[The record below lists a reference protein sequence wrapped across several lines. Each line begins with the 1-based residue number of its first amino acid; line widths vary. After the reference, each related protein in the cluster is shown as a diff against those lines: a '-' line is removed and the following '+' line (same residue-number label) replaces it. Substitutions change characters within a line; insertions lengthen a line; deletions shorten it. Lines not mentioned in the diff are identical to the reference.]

1 MEPRAALLKSSFD
14 LAQMLYTAVVK
25 DLDEA
30 SAAYVLPGGTVP
42 PALAML
48 AHATYGLDLM
58 SAGASGQPLVLESGG
73 FATAT
78 GITQPD
84 ARMSP
89 EWLATAFKLNGLRDY
104 GAAIFA
110 GLDGF
115 LASATPD
122 DIDRMVTSPFGGQI
136 PAGQY
141 LASIG
146 VIHLMTHIG
155 EISTMKGAQGLK
167 GLPF

>member
-30 SAAYVLPGGTVP
+30 AAAYSLPGGTVP
-42 PALAML
+42 TALAML

-58 SAGASGQPLVLESGG
+58 SSGASGRPLVLESGG
-73 FATAT
+73 FAAAT

-89 EWLATAFKLNGLRDY
+89 EWLATEFKLDGLRGY

-110 GLDGF
+110 GLDEF
-115 LASATPD
+115 LAGATPD
-122 DIDRMVTSPFGGQI
+122 DIERMVTSPFGGQV
-136 PAGQY
+136 PAGEY

-146 VIHLMTHIG
+146 VIHLIGHVG
-155 EISTMKGAQGLK
+155 EISTLKGAQGLK